1 MYKPQK
7 TDSNMKKGL
16 LAIACVFALLVGV
29 SNTAQAQMKAGV
41 GVAFGTDAE
50 SLGLTGNFYT
60 AIPSVENLS
69 VGGDIIYFLPKERLP
84 GIKSTWF
91 EINFNGQ
98 YQFYAEQMISAY
110 ALGGLNVAQLGT
122 KYDNSSTN
130 NFNDTKIGL
139 NLGVGG
145 EYAFS
150 EKMMGFAELKFVLS
164 DADQAV
170 FLAGLRFPLGGN

>member
-1 MYKPQK
+1 
-7 TDSNMKKGL
+7 MKKGL
-16 LAIACVFALLVGV
+16 LAIACTIALIIGI
-29 SNTAQAQMKAGV
+29 STTAQAQMKAGV
-41 GVAFGTDAE
+41 GVAFGTEAE

-69 VGGDIIYFLPKERLP
+69 VGGDIIYFLPKERFP

-98 YQFYAEQMISAY
+98 YEFYAEQMIRAY
-110 ALGGLNVAQLGT
+110 ALGGLNVAQVGT
-122 KYDNSSTN
+122 IIDNSSSD

-150 EKMMGFAELKFVLS
+150 ESMLGFAELKFVLS

-170 FLAGLRFPLGGN
+170 FLAGLRFPIGGK

>member
-1 MYKPQK
+1 
-7 TDSNMKKGL
+7 MKKGL
-16 LAIACVFALLVGV
+16 LAIACTIALIIGI
-29 SNTAQAQMKAGV
+29 STTAQAQMKAGL
-41 GVAFGTDAE
+41 GVAFGTEAE

-69 VGGDIIYFLPKERLP
+69 VGGDIIYFLPKERFP

-98 YQFYAEQMISAY
+98 YEFYAEQMIRAY
-110 ALGGLNVAQLGT
+110 ALGGLNVAQVGT
-122 KYDNSSTN
+122 KIDNSSSD

-150 EKMMGFAELKFVLS
+150 ESMLGFAELKFVLS

-170 FLAGLRFPLGGN
+170 FLAGLRFPIGGK